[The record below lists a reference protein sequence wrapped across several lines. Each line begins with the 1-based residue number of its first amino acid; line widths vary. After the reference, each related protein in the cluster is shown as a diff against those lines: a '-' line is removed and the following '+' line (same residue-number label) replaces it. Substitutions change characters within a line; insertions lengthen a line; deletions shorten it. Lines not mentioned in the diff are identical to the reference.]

1 MNLEGKPQNPKTE
14 RSEEEMDKFDK
25 AQYAVLNEAL
35 DSLNRGFQDVL
46 KANED
51 KFRNNPDLKPED
63 LIAVAKEE
71 ILKLKLIKE

>member
-1 MNLEGKPQNPKTE
+1 MNLEGNLQNPKVE
-14 RSEEEMDKFDK
+14 RSNEEIEKFDK

-35 DSLNRGFQDVL
+35 DSLNRGFQDIL
-46 KANED
+46 KANEE

-63 LIAVAKEE
+63 LIAAAKEE